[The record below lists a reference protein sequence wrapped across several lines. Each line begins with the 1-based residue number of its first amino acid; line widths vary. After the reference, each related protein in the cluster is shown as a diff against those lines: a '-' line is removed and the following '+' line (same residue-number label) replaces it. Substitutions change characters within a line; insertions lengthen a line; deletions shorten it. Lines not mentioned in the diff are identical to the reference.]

1 MKENNNFI
9 QESSIFSPDESP
21 KFVGVVTDKFGYYQL
36 PQNLKSF
43 FQSFMFFID
52 GNDDYY
58 FYGEH
63 SSCSKFIVKFVG
75 NELRTVRLK
84 DFKSVKVVKNI
95 IGCIQ
100 ESNTGKVKIQY
111 NYDGEFLINKL
122 WNLLECNSEL
132 IEKCLSMKESI
143 IFCDEVE
150 SIPSEP
156 TNMIIAN
163 EIEVFTGYTMKILTC
178 PGFSITITPS
188 FEHTTNDGSF
198 VVDSGL
204 LKYGNFDYKVFR

>member
-1 MKENNNFI
+1 MRENNNFI

-21 KFVGVVTDKFGYYQL
+21 KFAVITDTFDYYQL

-43 FQSFMFFID
+43 FQFFMFFID

-75 NELRTVRLK
+75 NELRTVRFK
-84 DFKSVKVVKNI
+84 DFKSVKVLKSI
-95 IGCIQ
+95 IGCTQ
-100 ESNTGKVKIQY
+100 EHNTGKVKIQY

-122 WNLLECNSEL
+122 WNLLECNYKL
-132 IEKCLSMKESI
+132 IKECLCMKESI

-178 PGFSITITPS
+178 PGFSVTVTPS

-198 VVDSGL
+198 VVTSGL